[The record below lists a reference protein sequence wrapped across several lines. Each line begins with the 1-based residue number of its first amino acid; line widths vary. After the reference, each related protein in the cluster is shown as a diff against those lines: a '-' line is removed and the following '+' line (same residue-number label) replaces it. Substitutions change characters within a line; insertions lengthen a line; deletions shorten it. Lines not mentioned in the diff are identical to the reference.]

1 MKSDFLLRLCALDHF
16 HQARAE
22 PFGMSQFVAFLWN
35 ITEPRLREVRE
46 IDFWQPGDVRQ
57 RGTHH
62 RTNHGPSCRYA
73 VAREVIQQTRRADVV
88 SPPGHFDQVVIKC
101 KIETSPTEFQ
111 I

>member
-1 MKSDFLLRLCALDHF
+1 MKSDFLLRLSALDHF
-16 HQARAE
+16 YQPRAE
-22 PFGMSQFVAFLWN
+22 PLKMTQLVAFLWN
-35 ITEPRLREVRE
+35 ITQPRRREGRGT
-46 IDFWQPGDVRQ
+46 DFWQPGDIRQ

-88 SPPGHFDQVVIKC
+88 SPPAHFDQVVIKC